1 MICYYRNSNG
11 QEINLMRYPYR
22 LITADFFTY
31 EWEESTF
38 NGKIYGFSRSIWE
51 KDVRLDVF
59 CRAAEFPDAMNALED
74 IISIDVLKNTP
85 GKIYV
90 NGEYLSCYIKGVQ
103 KDEWEAGIYTVV
115 TLKVISDKPFWIN
128 ESSEHFYA
136 KDSIL
141 EDEKSEFLDYPYDY
155 SYDYTVSDIGSQ
167 IWNIDHVVACP
178 FLLTIYGP
186 VTDPRILIDGRV
198 IEVYTTLEG
207 NEYLILDSRDHTIIK
222 YLSNGTTQNLYNN
235 RYMEESVFDPIG
247 PGPVYVTWT
256 GTFGFD
262 ITAYIERNEPR
273 WRSRQA

>member
-38 NGKIYGFSRSIWE
+38 NGKIYGFSRSTWE
-51 KDVRLDVF
+51 KDVKLDVF
-59 CRAAEFPDAMNALED
+59 CRAAEFPEAMNALED

-90 NGEYLSCYIKGVQ
+90 NGEYLSCFIKGVQ

-115 TLKVISDKPFWIN
+115 TLKVISDNPFWIN

-155 SYDYTVSDIGSQ
+155 DYDYTISDIGSQ

-178 FLLTIYGP
+178 YLLTVYGP

-198 IEVYTTLEG
+198 IEVYTTLES

-222 YLSNGTTQNLYNN
+222 YLSNGTGSPHLDVSRTMVHQTSDTNPDRISCNPLLSN
-235 RYMEESVFDPIG
+235 RS
-247 PGPVYVTWT
+247 VYV
-256 GTFGFD
+256 
-262 ITAYIERNEPR
+262 PR
-273 WRSRQA
+273 PVLCH